1 MNKLK
6 YLITVISMIWGSAVM
21 ALEEP
26 KYTIIKQTN
35 DYEIRKYDDR
45 LAVETLEGSGENRA
59 FFLLFKYI
67 SGANEL
73 NSKVATTIPV
83 TQSTKIDI
91 TAPVTQEEVNGDRVM
106 RFFLP
111 TKFTMENAPRP
122 TSGAVSLVVVKG
134 QTYAVAHYSGRS
146 SDQNFIRNA
155 RKLSEAL
162 KRDGV
167 KTSGDPI
174 KATFNGPFMPF
185 FLRRN
190 EVMIPIR

>member
-1 MNKLK
+1 
-6 YLITVISMIWGSAVM
+6 M

-45 LAVETLEGSGENRA
+45 LAVETLEGSGEDRA
-59 FFLLFKYI
+59 FSLLFKYI
-67 SGANEL
+67 SGANDL
-73 NSKVATTIPV
+73 NSKVAMTIPV
-83 TQSTKIDI
+83 TQSTKIDM
-91 TAPVTQEEVNGDRVM
+91 TAPVTQEDVNDKRVM

-111 TKFTMENAPRP
+111 TKFTMEDAPSP
-122 TSGAVSLVVVKG
+122 TSDAIRLVIVKG
-134 QTYAVAHYSGRS
+134 QRYAVARYSGRS
-146 SDQNFIRNA
+146 SEQNFIRNA

-162 KRDGV
+162 TRDGIQV
-167 KTSGDPI
+167 SGDPI

-190 EVMIPIR
+190 EVMVPIE

>member
-1 MNKLK
+1 
-6 YLITVISMIWGSAVM
+6 MIWGSAVM

-59 FFLLFKYI
+59 FSLLFKYI
-67 SGANEL
+67 SGANEQ
-73 NSKVATTIPV
+73 NSKVAMTIPV
-83 TQSTKIDI
+83 TQSTKIDM

-111 TKFTMENAPRP
+111 TQFTMEDAPRP
-122 TSGAVSLVVVKG
+122 TSDAVRLVIVKG
-134 QTYAVAHYSGRS
+134 QTYAVMRYSGRS

-167 KTSGDPI
+167 QASGDPI

-190 EVMIPIR
+190 EVMVPVD